1 MIGNLHH
8 QSFSYKKTSFP
19 PLKIYITITKHTNA
33 VGSFSKSQPTPAP
46 AVSGKSKDELMK
58 EVREIELKYRA
69 GKASFAELSQAQERL
84 NEILVKER
92 NSKKP

>member
-1 MIGNLHH
+1 M
-8 QSFSYKKTSFP
+8 
-19 PLKIYITITKHTNA
+19 YITITKHTYA
-33 VGSFSKSQPTPAP
+33 VGSFPKSQPPPAP

-84 NEILVKER
+84 NEILIKER